1 MMNAAQALAFVERH
15 GVVLVAAKG
24 PVPRL
29 VEAILGEP
37 IRGSWWAH
45 PASHQIF
52 AVLSK
57 LEESGDLLVCRLI
70 DKKITL
76 VHRRLWPA
84 LVRMERRFTRQQL
97 AQIHQEHTPAGKHL
111 NRIVAFPAWVP
122 PRVREQAAQMNAGE
136 AQRVLGV
143 VLEHAERK

>member
-15 GVVLVAAKG
+15 GVVLVAGKG

-29 VEAILGEP
+29 VEAIIGEP

-52 AVLSK
+52 AVLAK
-57 LEESGDLLVCRLI
+57 LEDSRDLLTCRLI
-70 DKKITL
+70 DKKVTL

-84 LVRMERRFTRQQL
+84 LVRLEPRFTRQQL
-97 AQIHQEHTPAGKHL
+97 AQIHQEHTPAGKHV

-122 PRVREQAAQMNAGE
+122 QTVLQEAAQLSAVE
-136 AQRVLGV
+136 AERALGV
-143 VLEHAERK
+143 VLEHC

>member
-1 MMNAAQALAFVERH
+1 MMNAAQALAFAKRH

-29 VEAILGEP
+29 VEAIFGEP

-52 AVLSK
+52 AVLAK
-57 LEESGDLLVCRLI
+57 LEESRDLLVCRLI
-70 DKKITL
+70 DKKVTM

-84 LVRMERRFTRQQL
+84 LVRLERRFTRQQL
-97 AQIHQEHTPAGKHL
+97 AQIHQEHTPSGKHL

-122 PRVREQAAQMNAGE
+122 AKVLEQAAQMNVGE
-136 AQRVLGV
+136 AERVLGA
-143 VLEHAERK
+143 VLEHC

>member
-84 LVRMERRFTRQQL
+84 R
-97 AQIHQEHTPAGKHL
+97 KH
-111 NRIVAFPAWVP
+111 R
-122 PRVREQAAQMNAGE
+122 
-136 AQRVLGV
+136 
-143 VLEHAERK
+143 

>member
-15 GVVLVAAKG
+15 GVVLVAGKG

-29 VEAILGEP
+29 VEAIIGEP

-52 AVLSK
+52 AVLAK
-57 LEESGDLLVCRLI
+57 LEDSRDLLTCRLI
-70 DKKITL
+70 DKKVTL

-84 LVRMERRFTRQQL
+84 LVRLEPRFTRQQL
-97 AQIHQEHTPAGKHL
+97 AQIHQEHTPAGKHV

-122 PRVREQAAQMNAGE
+122 QTVRQEAAQLSAGE
-136 AQRVLGV
+136 AERALGV
-143 VLEHAERK
+143 VLEHC

>member
-15 GVVLVAAKG
+15 GVVLVAGKG

-45 PASHQIF
+45 PAGHGIF
-52 AVLSK
+52 AVLAK
-57 LEESGDLLVCRLI
+57 LGESRDLLTCRLI
-70 DKKITL
+70 DKKVTL

-84 LVRMERRFTRQQL
+84 LVRLERRFTRQQL

-122 PRVREQAAQMNAGE
+122 QKVLEEAAEMRSDE
-136 AQRVLGV
+136 AERALAA
-143 VLEHAERK
+143 VLEHC